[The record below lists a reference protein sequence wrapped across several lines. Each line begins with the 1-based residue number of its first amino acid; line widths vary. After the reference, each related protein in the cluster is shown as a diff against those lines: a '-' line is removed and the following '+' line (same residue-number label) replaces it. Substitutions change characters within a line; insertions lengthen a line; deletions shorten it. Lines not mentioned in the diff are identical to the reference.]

1 MTRLI
6 QIAKGRDRGVAIVEE
21 PHLRLLHHAESIYAL
36 AQEAIAKG
44 VKLTALV
51 QQKLAN
57 LVLEYDAIYTGQ
69 SEWRVLPPIDHPD
82 EPSRCLVSGT
92 GLTHLGSARDR
103 QDMHAIASED
113 LTDSMKMFR
122 WGIAGGRPTAGQ
134 IGTPPEWF
142 YKGTGTILRAHNQP
156 LEIPSYA
163 EDGGEEAEIA
173 GIYLVD
179 ADCRP
184 HRIGMACGNEFSD
197 HVFEKK
203 NYLNLAGSKLRT
215 PALGPE
221 ITLDPLFD
229 SVQGEVTIERAGKT
243 LWSTKIRTG
252 ESEMCHSL
260 RNMEHHH
267 FKYETHRRPG
277 DVHVH
282 FFGADCLSFG
292 EGIRLVDG
300 DVMQVQFAGTV
311 LPAAQPAELVSLSGR
326 SAFPAWTSG
335 DRDLVYRRHRRRK
348 HWFCRAHHGHD
359 SCRDQHRLRGN
370 AVLDIRKGHRDSAW
384 AAPAGCVF

>member
-6 QIAKGRDRGVAIVEE
+6 QIAKGRDRAVAVVAE
-21 PHLRLLHHAESIYAL
+21 PHLRLLHRAPSIYAL
-36 AQEAIAKG
+36 AHEAIADG
-44 VKLTALV
+44 AKLTALV
-51 QQKLAN
+51 QQKLSN
-57 LVLEYDAIYTGQ
+57 LVLEYDHIYTGQ
-69 SEWRVLPPIDHPD
+69 SEWRILSPIDHPD

-122 WGIAGGRPTAGQ
+122 WGIAGGRPAAGE

-142 YKGTGTILRAHNQP
+142 YKGTGTILRAHNEP
-156 LEIPSYA
+156 LKIPAYA

-173 GIYLVD
+173 GIYVID
-179 ADCRP
+179 PDGRP
-184 HRIGMACGNEFSD
+184 HRVGMACANEFSD

-221 ITLDPLFD
+221 LTLDPAFD

-243 LWSTKIRTG
+243 LWTKKIRTG

-267 FKYETHRRPG
+267 FKYETHRRAG

-292 EGIRLVDG
+292 EGIRLSAG
-300 DVMQVQFAGTV
+300 DVMQVQFAGFGRPLRNPLQV
-311 LPAAQPAELVSLSGR
+311 AAAKPALIEVIP
-326 SAFPAWTSG
+326 
-335 DRDLVYRRHRRRK
+335 
-348 HWFCRAHHGHD
+348 
-359 SCRDQHRLRGN
+359 LR
-370 AVLDIRKGHRDSAW
+370 
-384 AAPAGCVF
+384 

>member
-6 QIAKGRDRGVAIVEE
+6 QIAKGNDRAVALVEE
-21 PHLRLLHHAESIYAL
+21 PGLRLLHQTASIYSL
-36 AQEAIAKG
+36 AQEAIANN
-44 VKLTALV
+44 VKLTALA
-51 QQKLAN
+51 QQKLSN
-57 LVLEYDAIYTGQ
+57 LVLDYGPIYAGQ
-69 SEWRVLPPIDHPD
+69 SDWRILPPIDHPQ

-122 WGIAGGRPTAGQ
+122 WGIAGGRPAAGE

-142 YKGTGTILRAHNQP
+142 YKGTGTILRAHNEP
-156 LEIPSYA
+156 LEIPPYA

-173 GIYLVD
+173 GIYIIA
-179 ADCRP
+179 ADGRP

-221 ITLDPLFD
+221 ITLDPIFD
-229 SVQGEVTIERAGKT
+229 SVQGEVTIERSGKP
-243 LWSTKIRTG
+243 LWQKNIRTG

-267 FKYETHRRPG
+267 FKFETHRRPG

-292 EGIRLVDG
+292 EGVRLASG
-300 DVMQVQFAGTV
+300 DIMQVQFTGFGRALRNPLQV
-311 LPAAQPAELVSLSGR
+311 AAAKPPLIEAIPLG
-326 SAFPAWTSG
+326 
-335 DRDLVYRRHRRRK
+335 
-348 HWFCRAHHGHD
+348 
-359 SCRDQHRLRGN
+359 
-370 AVLDIRKGHRDSAW
+370 
-384 AAPAGCVF
+384 